1 MKFDRHPRYL
11 VHLSPSVDVFL
22 DSEFEGICRSSSMDK
37 KGDYPVVFDVAI
49 GQALPSTDTAHKS
62 AVLYASKFVSHAGE
76 GVKQ

>member
-1 MKFDRHPRYL
+1 MKFDRSPRYL

-37 KGDYPVVFDVAI
+37 KGDYPVVFDVTI
-49 GQALPSTDTAHKS
+49 GQALSSTDTAHKS
-62 AVLYASKFVSHAGE
+62 AVMYASKFASHAGE